1 MEYPA
6 LTSFIL
12 AWDQRVTRHRS
23 FRHQA
28 SLHEKHRLVMP
39 VSVPKPPPDRLTFT
53 PPLLNAARNVLFL
66 VTGSEKADALHAVLE
81 GEYQPDKYPAQIVR
95 PTNGEVVWMLDKAAA
110 QKFNTEQTMINDVGA
125 QLIAPNGAI
134 TRTQVGAMNCAP
146 TLGLFLRTFK
156 ALATRYLHAAGAMD
170 FAWQRNY
177 HEHIARKEG
186 NLNGIRQYI
195 IDNPICWTEDEFFQ

>member
-1 MEYPA
+1 
-6 LTSFIL
+6 
-12 AWDQRVTRHRS
+12 
-23 FRHQA
+23 
-28 SLHEKHRLVMP
+28 
-39 VSVPKPPPDRLTFT
+39 
-53 PPLLNAARNVLFL
+53 
-66 VTGSEKADALHAVLE
+66 
-81 GEYQPDKYPAQIVR
+81 
-95 PTNGEVVWMLDKAAA
+95 
-110 QKFNTEQTMINDVGA
+110 MINDVGA
-125 QLIAPNGAI
+125 QFIAPNGAI
-134 TRTQVGAMNCAP
+134 TRTQVGAIHCAP